1 MKALI
6 SVYDKTGVVD
16 FARDLLKVGVD
27 LVSTGGTHQTLKDS
41 GLTVEQVSD
50 LTGSPEILGGR
61 VKTLHPT
68 IHGGILARRDNPEH
82 IFELSNRQIETI
94 DLVAVNLY
102 PFADTIAKPGITL
115 DFALENIDIGGPT
128 MIRAAAKNFPF
139 VTVVVDPSDYQMV
152 IERMTQG
159 GLTLEER
166 RDLAQKAFQHVAF
179 YDTIIANYLRNDSQR
194 ELFPQELTLA
204 YRKVQGL
211 RYGENPHQKGALYAE
226 PSVPFGCLA
235 TGAQILGQELS
246 LCNIYDMSAAL
257 ETVREF
263 TDHPAAVVIKHA
275 TPSGFAL
282 GTTLSEALEKAIHAD
297 ATSAFG
303 GIIGINRSMDLE
315 TAQVVASFRELES
328 SNIDAI
334 VTPGIDEEAVNILRK
349 TRRRMVVYSVPGIDS
364 LPSNTM
370 NIKQVPGGLLY
381 QEANTTAVDRASW
394 KVVSKK
400 SPTAEQLKGMEEA
413 WLLIRHI
420 RSNTILIWNQ
430 ADRVTLGIGSGQ
442 VSRVGSARLALDQA
456 GERSRGAILASDSF
470 FPFQD
475 TVELAA
481 EYGIAAI
488 VQQGGSINDQL
499 SIEAADSAG
508 IIMVM
513 TGERAFWH

>member
-1 MKALI
+1 
-6 SVYDKTGVVD
+6 
-16 FARDLLKVGVD
+16 
-27 LVSTGGTHQTLKDS
+27 
-41 GLTVEQVSD
+41 
-50 LTGSPEILGGR
+50 
-61 VKTLHPT
+61 
-68 IHGGILARRDNPEH
+68 
-82 IFELSNRQIETI
+82 
-94 DLVAVNLY
+94 
-102 PFADTIAKPGITL
+102 
-115 DFALENIDIGGPT
+115 
-128 MIRAAAKNFPF
+128 
-139 VTVVVDPSDYQMV
+139 
-152 IERMTQG
+152 
-159 GLTLEER
+159 
-166 RDLAQKAFQHVAF
+166 
-179 YDTIIANYLRNDSQR
+179 
-194 ELFPQELTLA
+194 
-204 YRKVQGL
+204 
-211 RYGENPHQKGALYAE
+211 
-226 PSVPFGCLA
+226 
-235 TGAQILGQELS
+235 
-246 LCNIYDMSAAL
+246 
-257 ETVREF
+257 
-263 TDHPAAVVIKHA
+263 
-275 TPSGFAL
+275 
-282 GTTLSEALEKAIHAD
+282 
-297 ATSAFG
+297 
-303 GIIGINRSMDLE
+303 
-315 TAQVVASFRELES
+315 
-328 SNIDAI
+328 
-334 VTPGIDEEAVNILRK
+334 
-349 TRRRMVVYSVPGIDS
+349 MVVYSVPGIDS